1 MQLLNGAVINNAN
14 FSATGAGS
22 LITTVSGAQVT
33 LGGGTV
39 SGPITIANNSFVR
52 QTGNLVY
59 NGTLNMDSVGNA
71 TDLQIDG
78 TRSITGTAT
87 INMSNTQANRLPGCQ
102 RTWRPADPGQ
112 QRHAAGRGQ
121 PGCGHG
127 TGGGE
132 QRLDRCDPGFAGLLV
147 ETTAGITNNGVMRAD
162 GGPLLFRNV
171 VVNSAGGTIE
181 AVNGSQVQLQN
192 GTVINNANFSASTGG
207 VITTVSGATVT
218 VGGGTVSGPMTVAN
232 NSFLR
237 LTSDLTYN
245 GVLSMASGGQC
256 HRHPVQRRAHAGR
269 HGHGGHEQHPGQP
282 PGGSER
288 RR

>member
-1 MQLLNGAVINNAN
+1 M
-14 FSATGAGS
+14 
-22 LITTVSGAQVT
+22 
-33 LGGGTV
+33 
-39 SGPITIANNSFVR
+39 ANNSFVR

-87 INMSNTQANRLPGCQ
+87 INMSNTQANRLLAANGPGDQ
-102 RTWRPADPGQ
+102 LTLGSNVTLQ
-112 QRHAAGRGQ
+112 GAGSLGA
-121 PGCGHG
+121 G
-127 TGGGE
+127 TALAVVNNGSIVATLG
-132 QRLDRCDPGFAGLLV
+132 AGLLV

-245 GVLSMASGGQC
+245 GVLSMASAGNATDIQFSGARTLGGTAT
-256 HRHPVQRRAHAGR
+256 VD
-269 HGHGGHEQHPGQP
+269 HEQHPGQP